1 MTRLALALSGPAR
14 DRCCGHRESL
24 VSLKNPK
31 VTLSDVAARA
41 GMSAATA
48 SRALRGLKV
57 HKKYQGKAEAA
68 AAELGYVLNESAR
81 SLRSVRTMTVGMV
94 YHDLTSMLGMELLK
108 AMASGLEEVGYS
120 LFVSTAQGKNDLF
133 DKLVHRFLQRRV
145 DALVCVHGNGD
156 GSSLEGYAS
165 AGIPVMALITKS
177 GGYAKLPMVSPSTA
191 GASAECVDR
200 LRALG
205 HKLVAVVT
213 PDRLIGPVETFAAT
227 AKDKR
232 LKLLRHGF
240 KDAEFDARATLKTL
254 MAMAPHPTAI
264 VALQGEA
271 AKLADAA
278 ASLKIRIPGDLSIVA
293 IRDRSSTSP
302 AVSAAF
308 STIHLDPRPMGELAA
323 NLLKAWLVEGKPL
336 KSDRKLEIGSW
347 IERGTT
353 GPAP

>member
-1 MTRLALALSGPAR
+1 M
-14 DRCCGHRESL
+14 
-24 VSLKNPK
+24 KNTK

-57 HKKYQGKAEAA
+57 HRKYQGKAEAA
-68 AAELGYVLNESAR
+68 AAELGYVLNELAR

-145 DALVCVHGNGD
+145 DALVCVHANGE
-156 GSSLEGYAS
+156 GAALEGYS
-165 AGIPVMALITKS
+165 AAGVPVMALITKA
-177 GGYAKLPMVSPSTA
+177 GGYSRLPMVAPATEA
-191 GASAECVDR
+191 ASAECVNR

-205 HKLVAVVT
+205 HRLVAVVA
-213 PDRLIGPVETFAAT
+213 PDRRIVPVDTFVAA

-232 LKLLRHGF
+232 LKLLRHDF
-240 KDAEFDARATLKTL
+240 REAEFDARATLKML
-254 MAMAPHPTAI
+254 MAMSPRPTAI

-278 ASLKIRIPGDLSIVA
+278 VSMKIKVPADLSLVA
-293 IRDRSSTSP
+293 IRDRSATSP

-323 NLLKAWLVEGKPL
+323 GLLKTWLVEGKPL
-336 KSDRKLEIGSW
+336 KSDRRLEIGSW

>member
-1 MTRLALALSGPAR
+1 
-14 DRCCGHRESL
+14 
-24 VSLKNPK
+24 LKNPK

-57 HKKYQGKAEAA
+57 HRKYQGKAEAA

-145 DALVCVHGNGD
+145 DALVCVHGNGE
-156 GSSLEGYAS
+156 GAALEGYAA
-165 AGIPVMALITKS
+165 AGVPVMALITKA
-177 GGYAKLPMVSPSTA
+177 GGYSKLPMVAPTTD
-191 GASAECVDR
+191 GASAECVNR
-200 LRALG
+200 LKALG
-205 HKLVAVVT
+205 HKFVALVT
-213 PDRLIGPVETFAAT
+213 PDRLIRPAETFAAA

-232 LKLLRHGF
+232 LKLLRQPF
-240 KDAEFDARATLKTL
+240 KDSEFDARATLKAL
-254 MAMAPHPTAI
+254 MAMDQRPTAI

-271 AKLADAA
+271 AKLVDAA
-278 ASLKIRIPGDLSIVA
+278 APLKIKVPADLSIVA
-293 IRDRSSTSP
+293 IRDRSATSP

-323 NLLKAWLVEGKPL
+323 SVLKAWLVEGKPL
-336 KSDRKLEIGSW
+336 KSDRRLEIGSW
-347 IERGTT
+347 IERATT

>member
-1 MTRLALALSGPAR
+1 MHY
-14 DRCCGHRESL
+14 HRESRKP
-24 VSLKNPK
+24 LKNPK

-57 HKKYQGKAEAA
+57 HKKYRGKAEAA
-68 AAELGYVLNESAR
+68 AAELGYILNESAR

-94 YHDLTSMLGMELLK
+94 YHDLTSMLGMELLR
-108 AMASGLEEVGYS
+108 AMAAGLDEIGYS
-120 LFVSTAQGKNDLF
+120 LFVSTAQGKNDHF

-156 GSSLEGYAS
+156 GASLGGYAA

-177 GGYAKLPMVSPSTA
+177 GGYSKLPMVSPSTA
-191 GASAECVDR
+191 AASAECINR

-213 PDRLIGPVETFAAT
+213 PDRHIGPVETFAAA
-227 AKDKR
+227 AKEKR
-232 LKLLRHGF
+232 FRLLRQSF
-240 KDAEFDARATLKTL
+240 KDGEFDPRASLKAL
-254 MAMAPHPTAI
+254 MAMDPRPTAI

-278 ASLKIRIPGDLSIVA
+278 QSLKIKIPADLSIVA
-293 IRDRSSTSP
+293 IRDRSVTSP

-323 NLLKAWLVEGKPL
+323 NLLRAWLVEGKPL